1 MFGNGWATPQAYG
14 NHPDGKR
21 PLETELGFHIVAES
35 GDITANVPVE
45 FDVAD
50 AIRTARAA
58 GDTHVTLHTAAYS
71 YGNWNFGIISRERS
85 QGVSCAPQIEFTL
98 RNWVMSGTIIIVR

>member
-14 NHPDGKR
+14 NHPDGIR
-21 PLETELGFHIVAES
+21 PQETELGFHIVAAS
-35 GDITANVPVE
+35 GDITADAPVE

-58 GDTHVTLHTAAYS
+58 GDTHVTFHTAAYS
-71 YGNWNFGIISRERS
+71 SGNWNFGIIPRERS

-98 RNWVMSGTIIIVR
+98 KSWVSSHLVIVIR

>member
-1 MFGNGWATPQAYG
+1 MPCAHQLAQAYG

-21 PLETELGFHIVAES
+21 PLETVLGSHIVAES

-71 YGNWNFGIISRERS
+71 GGNWNFGIISRERS

-98 RNWVMSGTIIIVR
+98 RNWVMSGTKIIIR